1 MIHGPA
7 VRASSVWLF
16 CAVGVASVPALARAA
31 DQPFVLTI
39 SAEPPAVIAGP
50 GRYTV
55 KAGSDVFINVQMR
68 STSKRDLAFGNAYD
82 DRFGVDS
89 LNHYEV
95 RDSEGNPAQKRTIK
109 HPELGQTGHGW
120 PARALKPSASLNLGT
135 DRITGLYDLS
145 RPGKYT
151 IQSSRAISDNPKN
164 GFVSSN
170 AITIT
175 VTE

>member
-1 MIHGPA
+1 MIHTPI
-7 VRASSVWLF
+7 VRTLSVWLF
-16 CAVGVASVPALARAA
+16 CAVGMASVPAIARAA

-50 GRYTV
+50 DSYTV
-55 KAGSDVFINVQMR
+55 KAGSDVFINVQIG
-68 STSKRDLAFGNAYD
+68 SISKSDLAFGNDYD
-82 DRFGVDS
+82 DRFGVER

-95 RDSEGNPAQKRTIK
+95 RDSKGNPAQKRTIK

-135 DRITGLYDLS
+135 DRITGLYDLT

-151 IQSSRAISDNPKN
+151 IQISRAISDNPEN

>member
-1 MIHGPA
+1 MSHTPA
-7 VRASSVWLF
+7 VRTLPVWLF
-16 CAVGVASVPALARAA
+16 CAVGMASVPALARAA

-39 SAEPPAVIAGP
+39 SAEPPAAIAGP
-50 GRYTV
+50 HSYIV
-55 KAGSDVFINVQMR
+55 KAGSDVFINVQIR
-68 STSKRDLAFGNAYD
+68 STSERDLVFGNAYD

-89 LNHYEV
+89 LNHYDV
-95 RDSEGNPAQKRTIK
+95 RDSEGTPAQKRTIK

-120 PARALKPSASLNLGT
+120 PARTLKPSASLNLGT
-135 DRITGLYDLS
+135 DRITGLYGLT

-151 IQSSRAISDNPKN
+151 IQSSRAISDNPEN